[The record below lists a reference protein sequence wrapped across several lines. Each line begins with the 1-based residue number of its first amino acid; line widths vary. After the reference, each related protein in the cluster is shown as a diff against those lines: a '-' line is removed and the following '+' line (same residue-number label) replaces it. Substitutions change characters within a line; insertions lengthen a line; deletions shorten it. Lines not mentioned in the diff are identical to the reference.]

1 MKTKLSSQFD
11 QKSVISSYF
20 QRVYSWNL
28 FYKQISQQPAEE
40 VLSKIFSDDKLE
52 SGFLSAAS

>member
-20 QRVYSWNL
+20 QRGYSLNL

-40 VLSKIFSDDKLE
+40 VLSKIFSDNKLE